1 MCAQHLAQGSTNICK
16 QHTIKSVAFKFFQ
29 VRFSSGSHCVAATAQ
44 AFSFVSVA
52 TSKAVKAAK
61 TAQLFNIYG
70 QSEAAIGDAFAYEA
84 DGKQYRVEV
93 VDKHRADGR

>member
-1 MCAQHLAQGSTNICK
+1 M
-16 QHTIKSVAFKFFQ
+16 
-29 VRFSSGSHCVAATAQ
+29 
-44 AFSFVSVA
+44 SVA

-70 QSEAAIGDAFAYEA
+70 QSKAAIGDAFTYEA